1 MNRILPAS
9 VAAVAV
15 IGLLVALAAI
25 FLDRER
31 PEIVWSG
38 KTLRVGYAE
47 EYPYAFRDAT
57 GRVTGESPET
67 ARVVLKR
74 LGIGDVRF
82 VLSDFANLIRELER
96 GEIDMIAAGM
106 FITPER
112 SRRIVFSLPTAR
124 VGQGLLVRQGN
135 PKDLHS
141 YTEMA
146 ARPDVTP
153 AVLAGSVEEEY
164 LKALGVPDVR
174 LFRVPD
180 AATGA
185 AAVKAGRAD
194 GLALSAPSVNLL
206 AEDSNGA
213 LAAAAP
219 FAGSVEDGGELAS
232 SPAFGFRKAD
242 EDLRQA
248 VDVVL
253 RGFVGSPEHLAL
265 VAPFG
270 FTAGD
275 MPKKT
280 TP

>member
-1 MNRILPAS
+1 MVRKDPARRLCRG
-9 VAAVAV
+9 
-15 IGLLVALAAI
+15 I
-25 FLDRER
+25 
-31 PEIVWSG
+31 
-38 KTLRVGYAE
+38 
-47 EYPYAFRDAT
+47 PYAFRDAT

-219 FAGSVEDGGELAS
+219 FAGPVEDGGELAS

-248 VDVVL
+248 VDGVL